1 MRSYILAIFIPL
13 IVFAHRVD
21 VYAEYYN
28 GKIDVFGYF
37 PDGTPAKNADVKLYS
52 PDGKLLFEGK
62 TDKSGRIE
70 ISPPKG
76 VKKVK
81 IVLYAGLGHKAET
94 TLVLPNN
101 QIAQSGEDNTN
112 SQGEKTNANAQS
124 GMKNT
129 NKPLKGENPPPPHLK
144 KEFTW
149 REVFCGFGWI
159 LGIFGLLAFF
169 KCRKTKSD

>member
-1 MRSYILAIFIPL
+1 MRRYILIALFPL

-21 VYAEYYN
+21 VYAEYYG

-70 ISPPKG
+70 IPPPKG
-76 VKKVK
+76 VKEVK

-94 TLVLPNN
+94 ILVLPNN
-101 QIAQSGEDNTN
+101 QTTTGKLNNQTTQSGEDKTN
-112 SQGEKTNANAQS
+112 LQGEKTHNQ
-124 GMKNT
+124 
-129 NKPLKGENPPPPHLK
+129 PRKGENPPPPKLK
-144 KEFTW
+144 PAFTW

-159 LGIFGLLAFF
+159 FGIFGLLTFV
-169 KCRKTKSD
+169 KCRKTKSG

>member
-1 MRSYILAIFIPL
+1 MKRLLLLTLFPL
-13 IVFAHRVD
+13 LVFAHRVD
-21 VYAEYYN
+21 VYAEYYG

-70 ISPPKG
+70 IPPPKG
-76 VKKVK
+76 VGEVK

-101 QIAQSGEDNTN
+101 QTAKSGETET
-112 SQGEKTNANAQS
+112 STQSETEKTTPQKGEGNQS
-124 GMKNT
+124 Q
-129 NKPLKGENPPPPHLK
+129 PQRSENPPPPHLK
-144 KEFTW
+144 REFTW

-159 LGIFGLLAFF
+159 LGIFGLLAFV
-169 KCRKTKSD
+169 KCRKTKSG